1 MNLGAQAAARIYR
14 EHAVD
19 GASPARLVRLLLER
33 ALRGLERAGA
43 CDAGD
48 PRSPFVSELQRAA
61 DIVTEL
67 RLSIVP
73 SGDAAA
79 DETAAATHALY
90 EFVGVQI
97 HTALAQR
104 SAEPALLARPV
115 LQSLLEAW
123 SKIEEGQA

>member
-1 MNLGAQAAARIYR
+1 MTLGSGAAARIYR

-33 ALRGLERAGA
+33 ALRAIDRAA
-43 CDAGD
+43 TCDPRD
-48 PRSPFVSELQRAA
+48 PRSAFVSELQRAV
-61 DIVTEL
+61 DIVSEL
-67 RLSIVP
+67 RLAIVP
-73 SGDAAA
+73 TGDAAA

-104 SAEPALLARPV
+104 SAEPARLARPV
-115 LQSLLEAW
+115 LESLLGAW

>member
-1 MNLGAQAAARIYR
+1 MSLGPQAAARIYR

-33 ALRGLERAGA
+33 ALRGLDRAA
-43 CDAGD
+43 ASDPRD
-48 PRSPFVSELQRAA
+48 PRSVFVSELQRAV

-73 SGDAAA
+73 TGDGAADAAA
-79 DETAAATHALY
+79 AATDALY
-90 EFVGVQI
+90 DFVGVQI

-104 SAEPALLARPV
+104 TAEPARLARPV
-115 LQSLLEAW
+115 LESLHEAW
-123 SKIEEGQA
+123 SKIEEGAA